1 MFKAKLLIL
10 PSPSFKTQENHA
22 PSVASPISFEDSSFL
37 PVIQVRN
44 LDSHPWFFSYFQL
57 RNIQSTRSF
66 IGSASEYIQNIP
78 YSIHSTLVWA
88 YHQLSPGSRQPPW
101 MVSLVLLPLFPTV
114 YSQHRL
120 QRHQF
125 KIWVLSLVL
134 SWFSCSKLQCFSTS
148 HGVRVK
154 IFTAIWSPSP
164 PPFHL
169 LLLCIPLSR
178 HNSPTGLLAI
188 FGQTVFP
195 LPRALFSQICNVKT
209 LPPSSLCSHLTFSIG
224 LILTPLFKIA
234 TCPPSCHPFPLPC
247 CTFSFTIL

>member
-1 MFKAKLLIL
+1 MSKAKLLIL
-10 PSPSFKTQENHA
+10 PSPSFKPQENHA

-44 LDSHPWFFSYFQL
+44 LDSHPWFLSYFQL
-57 RNIQSTRSF
+57 RNIQSTRKF
-66 IGSASEYIQNIP
+66 YWFCFRIYP
-78 YSIHSTLVWA
+78 KYTLPHPFHFGLSH
-88 YHQLSPGSRQPPW
+88 HQLSPGSRQPPW
-101 MVSLVLLPLFPTV
+101 MVSLVLPLFPTV
-114 YSQHRL
+114 YSQHGL
-120 QRHQF
+120 QRDQF

-134 SWFSCSKLQCFSTS
+134 SWLSCSKLQWFSTS

-154 IFTAIWSPSP
+154 IFTAIWPPSP
-164 PPFHL
+164 PSFHL

-178 HNSPTGLLAI
+178 HNSSTGLLAI

-209 LPPSSLCSHLTFSIG
+209 LPPSRLCSHLTFSMG

-234 TCPPSCHPFPLPC
+234 TCPPSYHPFPLPC